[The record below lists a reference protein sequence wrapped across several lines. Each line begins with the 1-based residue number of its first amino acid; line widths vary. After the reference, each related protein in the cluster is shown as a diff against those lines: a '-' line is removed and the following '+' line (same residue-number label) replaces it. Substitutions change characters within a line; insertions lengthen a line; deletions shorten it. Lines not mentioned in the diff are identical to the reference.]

1 MKGPQ
6 LRPNLATHRHRVR
19 RAGPEAGRPEQVRRA
34 PAVFQFK
41 QTGRGVWGM
50 EELLLWDKRIL
61 VLSTTGVVEKA
72 QAPGQ
77 TLPPSLEHGDRQRL
91 PEPINHGQQAFPRG
105 FKVGAFCHCPLTL
118 PWSMSKDRT
127 EVEPEKRESL
137 SELGEKGDIGLQS
150 RLSPR
155 SPRLWVG
162 TSGETGKHPFSW
174 KSFSYQVCPEG

>member
-6 LRPNLATHRHRVR
+6 LRPNLATHQNRVR
-19 RAGPEAGRPEQVRRA
+19 RAGLEAGRPEQVRKA
-34 PAVFQFK
+34 PTVFQFK
-41 QTGRGVWGM
+41 QMGWGVWGM

-77 TLPPSLEHGDRQRL
+77 TLPPSLEHRERQCL
-91 PEPINHGQQAFPRG
+91 PESINHGQQQAFPRG

-127 EVEPEKRESL
+127 EVEPEKREKL
-137 SELGEKGDIGLQS
+137 SELGEKGEIGLQN
-150 RLSPR
+150 RLSPQ
-155 SPRLWVG
+155 SPRLWDG
-162 TSGETGKHPFSW
+162 YFWGDGKAPFLLEKLFIPSL
-174 KSFSYQVCPEG
+174 P